1 MAERNALLDAIKN
14 GKSLKKTV
22 TVDKS
27 GVKGAGGVIG
37 KPGEK
42 PPPTEP
48 DTAAPDLKAMKANLA
63 AMFKPPGAPA
73 PPPMA
78 PPPMAPPLMT
88 PPPMAPPPMAPP
100 RLAPPPMAPPL
111 LAPPPLAPPPL
122 APPPLAPPPLAPPSI
137 LAPPPLPGASGG
149 MAPSPSLSTLSS
161 PEVSPPLG
169 VDAGK
174 KREKRKSKSSKRL
187 SLNAPGMAANGN
199 EQQSR
204 WVTAPK
210 AADPCSSSG
219 AGAGSSILAA
229 EGASANG
236 SKTKRVS
243 VVEPTDPTRRDR
255 EGSVASTVGD
265 APSDAS
271 SALVL
276 ERPSGSALVEA
287 QRNEKAEVKRAKEEA
302 ARELLERRA
311 RDSLMMLR
319 NIPIVQCAIV
329 GAMPSKMAMPS
340 ASFEGSTHSKMAMS
354 SSYTVYQIELS
365 VHKDEFK
372 EAKHTV
378 WHRYSDFVNLH
389 HVLHKRWG
397 NHAEFPKLPAKKMTM
412 MGLSHKQ
419 IEERRKGLD
428 AYLKELFEKL
438 NWSIEPNIRAFIQA
452 DQWVHERRTRAVSS
466 SAAPAR

>member
-27 GVKGAGGVIG
+27 EVKGAGGVIG

-78 PPPMAPPLMT
+78 PPPMAPPMA

-100 RLAPPPMAPPL
+100 RLAPPPMAPPP
-111 LAPPPLAPPPL
+111 LAPPPLTPPPLAPPPL
-122 APPPLAPPPLAPPSI
+122 APPPLAPPPI

-149 MAPSPSLSTLSS
+149 TAPSPSLS

-169 VDAGK
+169 VDAG

-210 AADPCSSSG
+210 AAESSSSSG

-243 VVEPTDPTRRDR
+243 VVDPSDPTRRDR

-265 APSDAS
+265 APLDTS

-276 ERPSGSALVEA
+276 ERPSGSALLAA
-287 QRNEKAEVKRAKEEA
+287 QRTEKSEAKRAKEEA

-319 NIPIVQCAIV
+319 NIPVVQSAIV
-329 GAMPSKMAMPS
+329 GAMPSSSMAS
-340 ASFEGSTHSKMAMS
+340 SSLDGSSSSKMAMS

-365 VHKDEFK
+365 VRKDEFK
-372 EAKHTV
+372 EARHTV
-378 WHRYSDFVNLH
+378 WHRYSDFVALH
-389 HVLHKRWG
+389 HVLLKKWG

-412 MGLSHKQ
+412 MGLSRKQ
-419 IEERRKGLD
+419 IEERQKGLD

-452 DQWVHERRTRAVSS
+452 DKWVKERRTRAVSS
-466 SAAPAR
+466 ASPAR